1 MSEPKS
7 VPAAAA
13 TPWDIPTA
21 RSLYNIDRWGAGYF
35 DVNEAGNVVV
45 TPLRDK
51 GASIEI

>member
-1 MSEPKS
+1 MSEPNS
-7 VPAAAA
+7 DPAATT

-45 TPLRDK
+45 TPLRTT
-51 GASIEI
+51 SPS